1 MSAKNLQLDAGACRI
16 MYFMVHR
23 FKEVAMMAETE
34 IAKYQD
40 THSLSRSN
48 DNEHPITSLKGGIP
62 MDGLLATK
70 AVSHFNLG
78 TSLELLFKLILAI
91 EGKQRP
97 KKHPLRFL
105 FDQLST
111 NWQRKVLS
119 SYNHARQGKPEC
131 LIVATQIG
139 DSSTGAQPTGG
150 KIDSLRGFLDCLDS
164 DVSVSK
170 QRYIYEPIHSGEW
183 VQFLDD
189 ISVFTNMIDR
199 IMSRIKIKGLMEVVG
214 GYAP

>member
-1 MSAKNLQLDAGACRI
+1 
-16 MYFMVHR
+16 
-23 FKEVAMMAETE
+23 MMAVRLLEMRRVL
-34 IAKYQD
+34 AGRCCVL
-40 THSLSRSN
+40 HRRPRSRCEWPGAGRQST
-48 DNEHPITSLKGGIP
+48 PSTP
-62 MDGLLATK
+62 
-70 AVSHFNLG
+70 
-78 TSLELLFKLILAI
+78 
-91 EGKQRP
+91 RP
-97 KKHPLRFL
+97 LCRASRYPRTQHRRPCSRQGHPLRFL

-111 NWQRKVLS
+111 NWQCKVLS

-170 QRYIYEPIHSGEW
+170 QRYIYEPICSGKW

-199 IMSRIKIKGLMEVVG
+199 IMSKIKIMGLMEVVG

>member
-1 MSAKNLQLDAGACRI
+1 

-23 FKEVAMMAETE
+23 FKEVAMMAERE

-48 DNEHPITSLKGGIP
+48 DNKHPITSLKGGVHV
-62 MDGLLATK
+62 DGLLATK

-119 SYNHARQGKPEC
+119 SYNHARQGQ
-131 LIVATQIG
+131 A
-139 DSSTGAQPTGG
+139 
-150 KIDSLRGFLDCLDS
+150 
-164 DVSVSK
+164 
-170 QRYIYEPIHSGEW
+170 
-183 VQFLDD
+183 
-189 ISVFTNMIDR
+189 
-199 IMSRIKIKGLMEVVG
+199 
-214 GYAP
+214 

>member
-1 MSAKNLQLDAGACRI
+1 
-16 MYFMVHR
+16 
-23 FKEVAMMAETE
+23 MMAERE

-48 DNEHPITSLKGGIP
+48 DNEHPITSLKGGVHV
-62 MDGLLATK
+62 DGLLATK

-131 LIVATQIG
+131 LIVATQIK
-139 DSSTGAQPTGG
+139 DSPTGAQPTGG
-150 KIDSLRGFLDCLDS
+150 KIDNLRGFLDCLDS
-164 DVSVSK
+164 DVTVST
-170 QRYIYEPIHSGEW
+170 QRYIYEPIHSGDW

-199 IMSRIKIKGLMEVVG
+199 IMSKIKIKG
-214 GYAP
+214 